1 MVALQAAT
9 RLVAAAPHSFKFE
22 VRIAE
27 ENGQHGV
34 FNKTVEAKTR
44 GAAWIKLTKE
54 LKTMDVLESVTQ
66 ITSTP

>member
-9 RLVAAAPHSFKFE
+9 RLVAAIHSFKFE
-22 VRIAE
+22 VRIVE
-27 ENGQHGV
+27 QNGQHGV

-44 GAAWIKLTKE
+44 GAAWIKLTKD
-54 LKTMDVLESVTQ
+54 LKTMDILESVTQ